1 MNIVGLTHG
10 HNGTVSLVKDN
21 ALYFCQSEERFNRIK
36 NSTGFPHETLE
47 YLYKNIIDPKDIDL
61 VVIFEASVRGYT
73 FLKRNKFKSFQY
85 SSYLS
90 PNEKFGSFIKKSWP
104 VWHLTQFYF
113 KNILEK
119 NKFLIQ
125 ESYQYFENV
134 CRVPIKKIKFIDHH
148 ESHAFSTLGGIT
160 DWSKGLIFTLDA
172 VGDYN
177 CATVSIFENGEINK
191 LEEDDYSNSLGAYYA
206 AITSLLGMKSNEHEF
221 KVMGLAPYANKVY
234 YEKILNDFRNL
245 ITVNSKGKFQS
256 KVQPKSLH
264 ERLFKIIKFQ
274 RFDNVAAAIQELT
287 EELILKWI
295 KYWSEK
301 YSCNNIAVSG
311 GVFMNVKACQR
322 ICEANFVEKFFV
334 TPSSGDE
341 SSAIGSVFW
350 AHKKFNKSLTPIKL
364 NDLYLG
370 IQYSDKEIGKCLNE
384 LEIFQQFK
392 VIKSDDINELA
403 SKLLA
408 DNEVIARFDGKMEF
422 GARALG
428 NRSIL
433 SSPKDFQ
440 VIEKINALIKVRDFW
455 MPFAPSILEED
466 MDKYIVNP
474 KKIFAPYMSLTFNT
488 TKLAHKE
495 LSAAIHPRD
504 KTARPQCVVKNWNP
518 KYHDLIYRFKKKT
531 GIGAVLNTSF
541 NLHGEPNVCSPY
553 DAIKTFKNSGIKY
566 LLIGNYLIEKN

>member
-1 MNIVGLTHG
+1 
-10 HNGTVSLVKDN
+10 
-21 ALYFCQSEERFNRIK
+21 
-36 NSTGFPHETLE
+36 
-47 YLYKNIIDPKDIDL
+47 
-61 VVIFEASVRGYT
+61 
-73 FLKRNKFKSFQY
+73 
-85 SSYLS
+85 
-90 PNEKFGSFIKKSWP
+90 
-104 VWHLTQFYF
+104 
-113 KNILEK
+113 
-119 NKFLIQ
+119 
-125 ESYQYFENV
+125 
-134 CRVPIKKIKFIDHH
+134 
-148 ESHAFSTLGGIT
+148 
-160 DWSKGLIFTLDA
+160 
-172 VGDYN
+172 
-177 CATVSIFENGEINK
+177 
-191 LEEDDYSNSLGAYYA
+191 
-206 AITSLLGMKSNEHEF
+206 
-221 KVMGLAPYANKVY
+221 MGLAPYGNKAY
-234 YEKILNDFRNL
+234 YEKILNEFRNL
-245 ITVNSKGKFQS
+245 ITVNFEGKFQS

-287 EELILKWI
+287 EELVLKWI

-301 YSCNNIAVSG
+301 YDCKNIAVSG

-322 ICEANFVEKFFV
+322 ICEADFVEKFFV

-350 AHKKFNKSLTPIKL
+350 AHKKFNKSQSTIKL
-364 NDLYLG
+364 KHLYLG
-370 IQYSDKEIGKCLNE
+370 IQYSDKEIEKCLNE
-384 LEIFQQFK
+384 LEIFKQFK
-392 VIKSDDINELA
+392 VINSGDINEIA

-455 MPFAPSILEED
+455 MPFTPSILEEE
-466 MDKYIVNP
+466 MDKYIINP
-474 KKIFAPYMSLTFNT
+474 KKIFAPYMSLTFST
-488 TKLAHKE
+488 TKLAHRE

-504 KTARPQCVVKNWNP
+504 KTARPQCVVKSWSP
-518 KYHDLIYRFKKKT
+518 KYYDLIYRFKMKT

-566 LLIGNYLIEKN
+566 LLIGNYLIEKI